1 MTMPD
6 AAATYSNI
14 LVEAQAGVALIT
26 INREPANTLSV
37 ATMDELNAAFDALEK
52 DDAVRAVVITGAGQ
66 HVFVGGADITEFLSA
81 LEQGADVMVRRGLD
95 LFDRIEGFPKPV
107 IAAVNGVCAGG
118 GMELAMACDVRF
130 ASENA
135 KFGMREVTL
144 GIIPGWGGNQRL
156 PRLVGRGRAME
167 MLLTGDWVT
176 ADAAAR
182 SGLVNRVF
190 PDNELLAQ
198 ARNLG
203 RKLAMSSGPIAMRL
217 IKRSVNVGLDRGMSA
232 GFEADLKG
240 VDEVMKTKDA
250 AEGVT
255 AFLGKRRPKFVGQ

>member
-1 MTMPD
+1 MAEAT
-6 AAATYSNI
+6 ATYTNI
-14 LVEAQAGVALIT
+14 LVEAQAGVAVIT
-26 INREPANTLSV
+26 VNRPPANTLSV
-37 ATMDELNAAFDALEK
+37 ATLEEMTAALDALAK
-52 DDAVRAVVITGAGQ
+52 DDAVRAIVITGAGQ
-66 HVFVGGADITEFLSA
+66 YVFVGGADITEFLGIA
-81 LEQGADVMVRRGLD
+81 EQGAAASVRRGLD
-95 LFDRIEGFPKPV
+95 LFDKIEGFPKPV

-118 GMELAMACDVRF
+118 GMELALACDVRF
-130 ASENA
+130 ASESA

-182 SGLVNRVF
+182 YGLVNRVF
-190 PDNELLAQ
+190 PDNELLTQ

-217 IKRSVNVGLDRGMSA
+217 IKRSVNVGLDRGTSA
-232 GFEADLKG
+232 GFEADIAG
-240 VDEVMKTKDA
+240 VEEVMKTNDA

-255 AFLGKRRPKFVGQ
+255 AFLSKRRPKFTGQ